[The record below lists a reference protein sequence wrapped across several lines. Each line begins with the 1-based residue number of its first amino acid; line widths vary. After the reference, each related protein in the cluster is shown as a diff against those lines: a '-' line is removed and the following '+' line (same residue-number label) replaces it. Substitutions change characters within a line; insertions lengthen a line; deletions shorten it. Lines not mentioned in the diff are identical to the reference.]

1 MARETILNRGGSS
14 AIDCILPFAWN
25 CAIGVSTQCFEISMA
40 KEDQPQVTPERLMQF
55 GFAYAP
61 PLIIGAAVSN
71 KFSTLSPATQ
81 NRLTKLA
88 GRQGPR
94 PADYARS

>member
-1 MARETILNRGGSS
+1 MVKKTKKAKTDSRKTPSQTIERRRPYQKAAIRSHAFARAILNAASYSLDPISLR
-14 AIDCILPFAWN
+14 AL
-25 CAIGVSTQCFEISMA
+25 FE
-40 KEDQPQVTPERLMQF
+40 E
-55 GFAYAP
+55 
-61 PLIIGAAVSN
+61 AA
-71 KFSTLSPATQ
+71 Q